1 MAMSKVIKQIL
12 KKVIPKS
19 QRVWLRQTLTTR
31 RIGTNTY
38 ERLYDSYA
46 RTDMSDDVV
55 GTGDFDMIGRIE
67 LALLQMEGLQP
78 HHTVVDLGC
87 GVGRLA
93 VQIIPTLVGG
103 SYIGID
109 ISQTMLKRAN
119 ERIKR
124 DIPVPPCRVT
134 WIKQTTPEFA
144 LSDRSVDM
152 MCAFSVFTHM
162 EHEDTYRYLRAALPL
177 VRPGGR
183 FIFSCIPLTLP
194 LGKEIFKK
202 SASVDLRTR
211 WMSIRNVATSIDYM
225 AEIARLAGWSPLR
238 WYAGNVANVGPT
250 PDGRMWPLGQ
260 TSCVL
265 EAPGAV
271 TALH

>member
-1 MAMSKVIKQIL
+1 MSKLIKPIL
-12 KKVIPKS
+12 KKVIPKQ
-19 QRVWLRQTLTTR
+19 QRVWLRQTLTAR
-31 RIGTNTY
+31 RVDNNTY
-38 ERLYDSYA
+38 EELYDSYA
-46 RTDMSDDVV
+46 RTDTSDDVV
-55 GTGDFDMIGRIE
+55 GTGDFDKIGRIE

-78 HHTVVDLGC
+78 NHTLLDLGC

-93 VQIIPTLVGG
+93 VHVIPTLVGG

-119 ERIKR
+119 ARIKQA
-124 DIPVPPCRVT
+124 IPNPPCQVR

-144 LSDRSVDM
+144 LAEHSVDM

-162 EHEDTYRYLRAALPL
+162 EHEDTYGYLKAALRIVKPH
-177 VRPGGR
+177 GR

-194 LGKEIFKK
+194 LGKEIFQK
-202 SASVDLRTR
+202 SAGVDLKTR

-225 AEIARLAGWSPLR
+225 EEISRLAGWTPLR
-238 WYAGNVANVGPT
+238 WYAGDAENIGPT
-250 PDGRMWPLGQ
+250 ADGKMWPLGQ

-265 EAPGAV
+265 EAPAS
-271 TALH
+271 L